1 MLTQIQ
7 ADRLVALLKEAAR
20 KEVFVWQENR
30 AQTEL
35 FVAVQDERI
44 QFKLSMKRNPFEI
57 RLHLRTR
64 DRDIG
69 LIRLDAAPFH
79 TNPDGRELR
88 NQPHLHM
95 YREGFGLEFAEP
107 VHWHDPANPTATV
120 ERFLEEI
127 RGRFPLGYELAL
139 L

>member
-1 MLTQIQ
+1 MLTQTQ
-7 ADRLVALLKEAAR
+7 ADRLIALLKEAAL
-20 KEVFVWQENR
+20 KEVFVWLENT

-35 FVAVQDERI
+35 FVAVEDERI

-69 LIRLDAAPFH
+69 LVRLDAAPFH
-79 TNPDGRELR
+79 SNPDGSELR
-88 NQPHLHM
+88 NQPHLHV
-95 YREGFGLEFAEP
+95 YREGYGLEFAEA
-107 VHWHDPANPTATV
+107 VDWHDPANPVATV
-120 ERFLEEI
+120 ERFLEGI

-139 L
+139 F